1 MMGYVTLCILQA
13 ARAGQLSVLVQLLD
27 YGANVPQSLLLSG
40 LDQPAKDLLE
50 KHLVMCVL
58 YILCVF

>member
-13 ARAGQLSVLVQLLD
+13 ARASQLSVLVQLLD

-40 LDQPAKDLLE
+40 LDQPVKDLL
-50 KHLVMCVL
+50 LL
-58 YILCVF
+58 L